1 MKKKYSVWLLKK
13 AHLLCCAA
21 NCTAQ
26 RISIRVT
33 FRLYASR
40 FSILRALHLN
50 IFEQPPNIRF
60 FNNVSIYAFVLFF
73 CTLLIFSNSAT
84 AKVYVDIDS
93 PTFQQ
98 IPIAICDFNNQIT
111 SATKSAN
118 FGMTV
123 SDDVKKDLSLTG
135 IFNILNKKSF
145 LEENVS
151 SPATATGKI
160 SFSDWATIGA
170 DYLLQGN
177 ITQNDKEIIVESR
190 LFDVTHGELLF
201 NKRYHSEIN
210 KLKTISR
217 AIASDVLLTLT
228 NDEGDFNTK
237 IAFVYKKG
245 PKSDLYA
252 INYDGSELKRI
263 TTHQTIIIAPR
274 WSPDG
279 NFLAFTSFRD
289 RRPEVYIR
297 NLKKGTDKKVASFEG
312 LNLCGSFS
320 PDGKK
325 LLLTLSKDG
334 NEEIYS
340 LDLDTM
346 KLRRLTNNY
355 SIDVSPAWS
364 PNGKKIAF
372 VSNRAGSPQI
382 YTMDADGNNVK
393 RITFEGNYNTSPSWS
408 PRGDRIAYEGLINN
422 KYQIF
427 SVDGDGNNPLQL
439 TFDAAN
445 NESPS
450 WSPSGRQIVYASR
463 KNSKSN
469 IFIMN
474 SNGSNPRLLN
484 DSGNKLVMPIWSPRF
499 K

>member
-1 MKKKYSVWLLKK
+1 MKNIYS
-13 AHLLCCAA
+13 
-21 NCTAQ
+21 
-26 RISIRVT
+26 IS
-33 FRLYASR
+33 
-40 FSILRALHLN
+40 
-50 IFEQPPNIRF
+50 
-60 FNNVSIYAFVLFF
+60 AFILFF
-73 CTLLIFSNSAT
+73 CTLLIFSNSAA

-98 IPIAICDFNNQIT
+98 IPIAICDFGNQTT

-118 FGMTV
+118 FGITV

-145 LEENVS
+145 LEEKDS
-151 SPATATGKI
+151 SPATTTEKI
-160 SFSDWATIGA
+160 RFSDWAAIGA

-190 LFDVTHGELLF
+190 LFDVTRGELLF

-217 AIASDVLLTLT
+217 AIASDILLTLT
-228 NDEGDFNTK
+228 NDEGDFSTK

-245 PKSDLYA
+245 SKSDIYA
-252 INYDGSELKRI
+252 INYDGSDLKSI
-263 TTHQTIIIAPR
+263 TNHQSIIMTPR
-274 WSPDG
+274 WSLDG
-279 NFLAFTSFRD
+279 NFLAFTSFKGG
-289 RRPEVYIR
+289 RPEIYIR
-297 NLKKGTDKKVASFEG
+297 NLKNSTERKVASFEG
-312 LNLCGSFS
+312 LNLCGAFS
-320 PDGKK
+320 PDGRK
-325 LLLTLSKDG
+325 LLLTLSKEG
-334 NEEIYS
+334 NEEIYV
-340 LDLDTM
+340 LETDTL
-346 KLRRLTNNY
+346 KLKRLTNNY

-364 PNGKKIAF
+364 PDGTRIAF

-382 YTMDADGNNVK
+382 YTMDASGNNVK
-393 RITFEGNYNTSPSWS
+393 RITLEGSYNTSPSWS

-427 SVDGDGNNPLQL
+427 SIDEGGNNPLQL

-450 WSPSGRQIVYASR
+450 WSPSGRQIVYVSR
-463 KNSKSN
+463 KSSKSK
-469 IFIMN
+469 IYIIN
-474 SNGSNPRLLN
+474 SNGLNPRVLIEN
-484 DSGNKLVMPIWSPRF
+484 SYKLVMPAWSPRL

>member
-1 MKKKYSVWLLKK
+1 MKKKYSLSDF
-13 AHLLCCAA
+13 
-21 NCTAQ
+21 
-26 RISIRVT
+26 I
-33 FRLYASR
+33 
-40 FSILRALHLN
+40 
-50 IFEQPPNIRF
+50 
-60 FNNVSIYAFVLFF
+60 LFF
-73 CTLLIFSNSAT
+73 CILLIFSNSAT

-98 IPIAICDFNNQIT
+98 IPIAICDFNNQT
-111 SATKSAN
+111 TNATKSAN
-118 FGMTV
+118 FGITV
-123 SDDVKKDLSLTG
+123 SDDVKKDLTLTG

-145 LEENVS
+145 LEEKYS
-151 SPATATGKI
+151 SPDTATEKI

-177 ITQNDKEIIVESR
+177 ITQNDKGIIVESR
-190 LFDVTHGELLF
+190 LFDVTRGELLF
-201 NKRYHSEIN
+201 NKRYYSEIN

-217 AIASDVLLTLT
+217 AIASDILVTLT

-245 PKSDLYA
+245 SKSDIYT
-252 INYDGSELKRI
+252 INYDGSELKSI
-263 TTHQTIIIAPR
+263 TNHQSIIIAPR

-279 NFLAFTSFRD
+279 NFLAFTSFKD
-289 RRPEVYIR
+289 GRPEVYIR
-297 NLKKGTDKKVASFEG
+297 NVKNSTEKKVASFEG

-325 LLLTLSKDG
+325 LLLTLSKES
-334 NEEIYS
+334 NEEIYM
-340 LDLDTM
+340 LETDTL
-346 KLRRLTNNY
+346 KLKRLTNNY

-382 YTMDADGNNVK
+382 YTMDTDGNNVK

-427 SVDGDGNNPLQL
+427 SVDEEGNNPLQL

-463 KNSKSN
+463 KNSNSK

-474 SNGSNPRLLN
+474 SNGSHPRTLN
-484 DSGNKLVMPIWSPRF
+484 ENKNKLVMPVWSPRL